1 MTLFCLKPSTYQN
14 YNIIRVIFVG
24 QVVKGRHSEAVNQRT
39 NNYNIYTFCAQ
50 PKENWIKGQTM
61 IYKTL
66 HRKLKINQ
74 HEPHK
79 KVNKGQSAALIW
91 HQTTSQTKEDL
102 SHLIQP
108 SPIRQQANLKTAG
121 LTHRGPP
128 FDNKNKS
135 AQGQPASLKM

>member
-1 MTLFCLKPSTYQN
+1 
-14 YNIIRVIFVG
+14 
-24 QVVKGRHSEAVNQRT
+24 
-39 NNYNIYTFCAQ
+39 
-50 PKENWIKGQTM
+50 M

-91 HQTTSQTKEDL
+91 HQTTFSQTKEDL

-108 SPIRQQANLKTAG
+108 
-121 LTHRGPP
+121 PP
-128 FDNKNKS
+128 PPPPLGNK
-135 AQGQPASLKM
+135 LI